1 MESMPLLIVL
11 FASIPE
17 EFLITVLGLK
27 LFGIRIRPLI
37 GKIVVIAIL
46 QAVISFSVRLLPLP
60 FGIHTILQIPL
71 FALPLYLLLGLS
83 YLYSLVVIL
92 ISATLYTILDASIIP
107 LLLYWTGIPLEAVLT
122 NTTLR
127 LLFFIPQFTVML
139 LLVIIVS
146 LKKIK
151 IFDINNYKLVNRE

>member
-46 QAVISFSVRLLPLP
+46 QAVAHCIS
-60 FGIHTILQIPL
+60 PL
-71 FALPLYLLLGLS
+71 FLNEIS
-83 YLYSLVVIL
+83 YCD
-92 ISATLYTILDASIIP
+92 T
-107 LLLYWTGIPLEAVLT
+107 
-122 NTTLR
+122 
-127 LLFFIPQFTVML
+127 
-139 LLVIIVS
+139 
-146 LKKIK
+146 
-151 IFDINNYKLVNRE
+151 